1 MAVLTIQQI
10 IDKKAGF
17 EEKRSKVYTLKVK
30 GFGDVKYKMASRT
43 EIISAQDLDKFDV
56 DPYLIFT
63 HVVEPNLA
71 DKGLQEAYNMV
82 GLEPHKI
89 VDKLFET
96 DDVVNLS
103 LAIVGRNRGDITKD
117 LKN

>member
-17 EEKRSKVYTLKVK
+17 EEKKSKIYTIKVK
-30 GFGDVKYKMASRT
+30 DFGDIKYKMASRT
-43 EIISAQDLDKFDV
+43 EIIAAQDMDKFDV

-96 DDVVNLS
+96 DDVVAIS
-103 LAIVGRNRGDITKD
+103 LAIIGRNKGDVVKD